1 MQLEFRSQRT
11 PAEEASK
18 PITVVFID
26 YESLYFSFMNKYAIA
41 PDLGP
46 MIDDVKRHARILKIK
61 VFGDFTK
68 PEIDRERNRIRT
80 VTSDI
85 IDCGNEVGRL
95 RKDFTDFILLDHV
108 YQEVIQN
115 AAVQQYVLFT
125 GDGHFS
131 SVATFLKTFMD
142 KVVGV
147 YGIPGTLSNQLR
159 DCCSWSKLINI
170 VDEEDAVYQMNLLR
184 NFRAIEQKGLVATF
198 RKTVEHVARVYNGNE
213 YKYELILS
221 EMIADGFVTRQAVRL
236 NGNEFMSISPDW
248 EKIDVEL
255 MPALVGV

>member
-1 MQLEFRSQRT
+1 
-11 PAEEASK
+11 
-18 PITVVFID
+18 
-26 YESLYFSFMNKYAIA
+26 MNKYAIA

-46 MIDDVKRHARILKIK
+46 MIDDVKKHARVQRIK

-68 PEIDRERNRIRT
+68 PEIDQERNRIRT

-85 IDCGNEVGRL
+85 IDCGNEAGRL

-115 AAVQQYVLFT
+115 PAVQQYVLFT

-142 KVVGV
+142 KSVCV
-147 YGIPGTLSNQLR
+147 YGVPGTLSHQLQN
-159 DCCSWSKLINI
+159 CCSWSKLILV
-170 VDEEDAVYQMNLLR
+170 VDDEDAVYQANLVR
-184 NFRAIEQKGLVATF
+184 NFRSIEQKGLVPTF
-198 RKTVEHVARVYNGNE
+198 LRTAEHAARIYGGNVNR
-213 YKYELILS
+213 YELILS
-221 EMIADGFVTRQAVRL
+221 EMIADGYVTRQAVRL

-248 EKIDVEL
+248 RKINGEL
-255 MPALVGV
+255 MPTLARV